1 MKKQKTLFSDILET
15 VTKYFLVLVVV
26 VLIGIFFSGMRRVES
41 GNVAV
46 VLRFGKLV
54 GDTPAEQVHE
64 PGLLFAFPYIIDEV
78 VMVPVGSVMEQSVVT
93 HYTDPAEIS
102 STAEG
107 GYLVT
112 GDRNIATV
120 SASVKYV
127 ISDPVAYALSV
138 KNVEGM
144 INGAVS
150 NALQAEAARVDV
162 DELLTSGKDAFAASV
177 LARASE
183 KLALL
188 GTGVTIT
195 TVELTRVGMPEEV
208 REQYE
213 AVNAAMVEAKTMEER
228 AAQYAAQL
236 TSAAT
241 IKKNNTISAARS
253 EYSTKVA
260 EANTDLAE
268 FWGIYEEIMARPEAE
283 REAVLDYV
291 RARVYSDKVLQ
302 VMQTIGKVFV
312 VEDGDSKIFID
323 P

>member
-26 VLIGIFFSGMRRVES
+26 VLIGIFFSGMRKVES

-78 VMVPVGSVMEQSVVT
+78 IMVPVGSVMEQSVVT

-127 ISDPVAYALSV
+127 ISDPVAYALRVNDVSS
-138 KNVEGM
+138 
-144 INGAVS
+144 IIDSCIS
-150 NALQAEAARVDV
+150 NAMLEQAACTAVDEILTAGKEAYTAAVITEAQRKLDAAEIGVSLQA
-162 DELLTSGKDAFAASV
+162 L
-177 LARASE
+177 
-183 KLALL
+183 
-188 GTGVTIT
+188 
-195 TVELTRVGMPEEV
+195 ELTNVKMPEEV
-208 REQYE
+208 REIYE
-213 AVNAAMVEAKTMEER
+213 QVNAATVDASTKLQEAQQYKNTMIP
-228 AAQYAAQL
+228 YAESIANSVL
-236 TSAAT
+236 AT
-241 IKKNNTISAARS
+241 ARS
-253 EYSTKVA
+253 DQSTKIA
-260 EANTDLAE
+260 AANSDLSEFNGLLAE
-268 FWGIYEEIMARPEAE
+268 IETNGTPLGVI
-283 REAVLDYV
+283 
-291 RARVYSDKVLQ
+291 RARVYNEKMAEALTKIGQ
-302 VMQTIGKVFV
+302 VRLVD
-312 VEDGDSKIFID
+312 DGDSKIFID
-323 P
+323 WE

>member
-26 VLIGIFFSGMRRVES
+26 VLIGIFFSGMRKVES

-78 VMVPVGSVMEQSVVT
+78 IMVPVGSVMEQSVVT

-102 STAEG
+102 STADG
-107 GYLVT
+107 GYLIT
-112 GDRNIATV
+112 GDRSVATV

-138 KNVEGM
+138 KDVKGM

-150 NALQAEAARVDV
+150 YAMQNEAARLDV
-162 DELLTSGKDAFAASV
+162 DTLLTDGKDAYTAAV
-177 LARASE
+177 LARAGE
-183 KLALL
+183 KLSLL
-188 GTGVTIT
+188 GAGVTIT

-213 AVNAAMVEAKTMEER
+213 AVNAAVVEAATMLSR
-228 AAQYAAQL
+228 AEQYREQIL
-236 TSAAT
+236 PSAN
-241 IKKNNTISAARS
+241 IKKNNTVSAARS

-260 EANTDLAE
+260 AANTDLAE
-268 FWGIYEEIMARPEAE
+268 FWGIYDEIMARPEAE

-291 RARVYSDKVLQ
+291 RARVYSDKILQ
-302 VMQTIGKVFV
+302 VMQKIGKVYV
-312 VEDGDSKIFID
+312 VENGDNKIVIGS
-323 P
+323 

>member
-1 MKKQKTLFSDILET
+1 MKKQKTLLSDILET
-15 VTKYFLVLVVV
+15 VTKYFLILVVV
-26 VLIGIFFSGMRRVES
+26 VLIGIFFSGMRRVET

-54 GDTPAEQVHE
+54 GDTPEEQVHE

-93 HYTDPAEIS
+93 HHTDPTEVS
-102 STAEG
+102 STTEG

-138 KNVEGM
+138 NNVEGM

-150 NALQAEAARVDV
+150 NAMQIEAAMLDV
-162 DELLTSGKDAFAASV
+162 DELLTSGKDSYTAAV
-177 LARASE
+177 LARAAE
-183 KLALL
+183 KLQLL
-188 GTGVTIT
+188 GTGVTLT
-195 TVELTRVGMPEEV
+195 TVELTKVGMPEEV

-213 AVNAAMVEAKTMEER
+213 AVNAAVVEAKTMEER

-236 TSAAT
+236 ASAAA
-241 IKKNNTISAARS
+241 IKKNNTISAASS
-253 EYSTKVA
+253 EYSTKIA
-260 EANTDLAE
+260 AANADLAE
-268 FWGIYEEIMARPEAE
+268 FWGIYEEIMARPEEE

-291 RARVYSDKVLQ
+291 RARIYSDKILQ
-302 VMQTIGKVFV
+302 VMQTIGRVFV